1 MKTLLAGLKCCILLG
16 SLAWASAQ
24 AACPQSGAP
33 LDLRALLTVQLPA
46 QPPRAFSLA
55 EVTALPSDTF
65 SFGRSVEQGGRREEQ
80 TIRYTGVRL
89 RDVLARAGLDEAR
102 NRAARGWVVELVA
115 TDNYR
120 AIFSWGELFNHAA
133 GDSVVVVYA
142 QNGQPLDAVAGPLA
156 LRALTD
162 QRPGPRHVRNLCAV
176 RVRELP

>member
-1 MKTLLAGLKCCILLG
+1 MKTLLVGLKCCVLFG
-16 SLAWASAQ
+16 SLVWAIAQ
-24 AACPQSGAP
+24 AACLPSGVA
-33 LDLRALLTVQLPA
+33 LDPRVLLTVQLPA

-55 EVTALPSDTF
+55 ELTALPGDTF
-65 SFGRSVEQGGRREEQ
+65 SFGRSVEQAGRKEEQ

-89 RDVLARAGLDEAR
+89 RNVLARAGLDEAR
-102 NRAARGWVVELVA
+102 NRAARGWVVELIA

-120 AIFSWGELFNHAA
+120 AVFSWGELFNHAA
-133 GDSVVVVYA
+133 SDSVVVVYA